1 MSTLSFSPLGDR
13 AIIIQLGSSIDE
25 ATHRRVRSVCAR
37 LDAQPVPGMVEY
49 VSAFASVAVH
59 YDPARVPTR
68 RGEMGE
74 ENSGRSTGATSAYA
88 RMVALLEAALE
99 NLEDETLPTPRT
111 VEIPVCYGGVFG
123 PDLEDVARHHALSPD
138 EVVRIHAA
146 GEYLV
151 HMIGFLPGFP
161 YLGGLSE
168 RIATPRRAEPRT
180 VVPAGSVGIGGSQTG
195 VYPVAS
201 PGGWQLIGRTPA
213 RLFTPE
219 REEPTLLRAGD
230 RVRFREISPGEF
242 RAWSDA

>member
-1 MSTLSFSPLGDR
+1 MSTMSFAPLGDR
-13 AIIIQLGSSIDE
+13 AITIQLGSSIDE
-25 ATHRRVRSVCAR
+25 ATHRRVRAVCAR
-37 LDAQPVPGMVEY
+37 LDARPVLGMVEY

-59 YDPARVPTR
+59 YDPARVPAP
-68 RGEMGE
+68 EADSE
-74 ENSGRSTGATSAYA
+74 VGATTPYA
-88 RMVALLEAALE
+88 RMAALLTVALS
-99 NLEDETLPTPRT
+99 NLDDETLPPPRT
-111 VEIPVCYGGVFG
+111 VEIPVCYGGTFG
-123 PDLEDVARHHALSPD
+123 PDLDDVARLHELTPD
-138 EVVRIHAA
+138 AVVRIHAA

-195 VYPVAS
+195 VYPIAS
-201 PGGWQLIGRTPA
+201 PGGWRLIGRTPA

-230 RVRFREISPGEF
+230 RVRFREISPEEF
-242 RAWSDA
+242 RKWSDA

>member
-1 MSTLSFSPLGDR
+1 MSTMSFAPLGDR
-13 AIIIQLGSSIDE
+13 AITIQLGSSIDE
-25 ATHRRVRSVCAR
+25 ATHRRVRAVCAR
-37 LDAQPVPGMVEY
+37 LDARPVPGMVEY

-59 YDPARVPTR
+59 YDPARVPAS
-68 RGEMGE
+68 EPDSE
-74 ENSGRSTGATSAYA
+74 VDATSPYA
-88 RMVALLEAALE
+88 QMAALLTAALSH
-99 NLEDETLPTPRT
+99 LDDETLPPPRT
-111 VEIPVCYGGVFG
+111 VEIPVCYGGTFG
-123 PDLEDVARHHALSPD
+123 PDLDDVARLHELTPD

-195 VYPVAS
+195 VYPIAS
-201 PGGWQLIGRTPA
+201 PGGWRLIGRTPA

-230 RVRFREISPGEF
+230 RVRFREISPEEF
-242 RAWSDA
+242 RQWGDA